1 LPHTVALTFDDGP
14 NPDATRRVLELLARH
29 GVAATF
35 FVWGEQAQRHPE
47 VVREVLDGG
56 HSVQP
61 HCWAHV
67 SHWTLAPAA
76 IRADID
82 AVSAL
87 LAQIGVP
94 PATLW
99 RPPYGQTLAGATR
112 TIAAERG
119 LELAGW
125 TINPQDY
132 AGNDARKMY
141 AEVTGALAA
150 EERSVLLLH
159 DGHRESGRR
168 KRRADA
174 TNTVELVAMLLEDDA
189 LAFARISAGVEACL
203 TDEPPAGASVVP

>member
-1 LPHTVALTFDDGP
+1 MPHTVALSFDDGP

-29 GVAATF
+29 GVVATF

-47 VVREVLDGG
+47 VVRAVLDGG

-76 IRADID
+76 IRADIE

-87 LAQIGVP
+87 LVQIGAP

-99 RPPYGQTLAGATR
+99 RPPYGQTLGGATR
-112 TIAAERG
+112 AIAAERG

-125 TINPQDY
+125 TLNPHDY
-132 AGNDARKMY
+132 AGNDAEKMY

-150 EERSVLLLH
+150 EELSVVLLH
-159 DGHRESGRR
+159 DGHRESGQPR
-168 KRRADA
+168 RRADA
-174 TNTVELVAMLLEDDA
+174 TNTVELVAMLLEDDS
-189 LAFARISAGVEACL
+189 LAFTSMSAGVSACL
-203 TDEPPAGASVVP
+203 TEGPPGAA

>member
-1 LPHTVALTFDDGP
+1 MPHTVALTFDDGP
-14 NPDATRRVLELLARH
+14 NPDATRRVLELLGRH
-29 GVAATF
+29 AVAATF

-47 VVREVLDGG
+47 VVREALGGG

-67 SHWTLAPAA
+67 SHWTLTPAA
-76 IRADID
+76 IRADVD

-87 LAQIGVP
+87 LAEIGVP

-99 RPPYGQTLAGATR
+99 RPPYGQTLTSATR
-112 TIAAERG
+112 AIAAERG

-132 AGNDARKMY
+132 EGNDAQRMY
-141 AEVTGALAA
+141 AEVTGALAG
-150 EERSVLLLH
+150 EEHSVVLLH
-159 DGHRESGRR
+159 DGHRETGQL

-174 TNTVELVAMLLEDDA
+174 TNTVELVAMLLEDDS
-189 LAFARISAGVEACL
+189 LAFTTMSAGVAASL
-203 TDEPPAGASVVP
+203 TDGSPAGASVVP